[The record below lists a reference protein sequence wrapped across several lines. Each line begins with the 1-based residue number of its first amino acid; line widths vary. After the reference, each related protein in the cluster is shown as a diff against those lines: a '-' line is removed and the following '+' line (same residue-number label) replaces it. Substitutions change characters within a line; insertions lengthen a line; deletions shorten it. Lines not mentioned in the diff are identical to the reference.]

1 MNSREPRPGDTSDLV
16 VDGNP
21 ATDPAAAHEAEV
33 AAGATAGAE
42 VGPASTAGAT
52 AGADGG
58 PASTAGA
65 TAPGERTP
73 TAAAPLGAGH
83 PEAPRRQDFG
93 LRGPVML
100 RGHQLKARQASTT
113 DQRLLGE
120 QASTDWLHTD
130 PWRVMR
136 IQSEFVDGFG
146 ALAKI
151 PKAITVFG
159 SARVKPGHPYYEI
172 GRELGARIHGAG
184 YATITGGGPGLMEA
198 PNRGAHEAGGLSIGL
213 GIELPMEQ
221 GLNEWVDLGLNF
233 RYFFVRKTMFL
244 KYSQA
249 FICLPGGF
257 GTLDELFEALVMV
270 QTEKIQRFPIILI
283 GTEFWGGLVE
293 WIRTRLVDEG
303 MISPNDPDLFLVTD
317 SPEEAVQHCV
327 EAHAGFVE
335 NLAARSEQLRAEAE
349 LLEQQIHRLRPSE

>member
-1 MNSREPRPGDTSDLV
+1 MNDKPKFDQDSNAQRSHSRSE
-16 VDGNP
+16 
-21 ATDPAAAHEAEV
+21 
-33 AAGATAGAE
+33 
-42 VGPASTAGAT
+42 
-52 AGADGG
+52 
-58 PASTAGA
+58 
-65 TAPGERTP
+65 
-73 TAAAPLGAGH
+73 
-83 PEAPRRQDFG
+83 FG
-93 LRGPVML
+93 LRGPVVL
-100 RGHQLKARQASTT
+100 RGSQLGSKQESTT

-120 QASTDWLHTD
+120 QTSVDWLHTD

-159 SARVKPGHPYYEI
+159 SARVKPDHPYYET
-172 GRELGARIHGAG
+172 GLELGKLIAEAG

-198 PNRGAHEAGGLSIGL
+198 PNRGANEAGGLSIGL

-221 GLNEWVDLGLNF
+221 GLNHWVDLGLNF

-249 FICLPGGF
+249 YICLPGGF

-283 GTEFWGGLVE
+283 GTEFWSGLVD
-293 WIRTRLVDEG
+293 WIRARLVDEK
-303 MISPNDPDLFLVTD
+303 MINADDPDLFFVTD
-317 SPEEAVQHCV
+317 DPKEAVDFCV
-327 EAHAGFVE
+327 QAHAQRMDDLLE
-335 NLAARSEQLRAEAE
+335 RREELRQESAE
-349 LLEQQIHRLRPSE
+349 LDREIDRFNRQVD

>member
-1 MNSREPRPGDTSDLV
+1 M
-16 VDGNP
+16 
-21 ATDPAAAHEAEV
+21 
-33 AAGATAGAE
+33 
-42 VGPASTAGAT
+42 
-52 AGADGG
+52 
-58 PASTAGA
+58 
-65 TAPGERTP
+65 
-73 TAAAPLGAGH
+73 
-83 PEAPRRQDFG
+83 
-93 LRGPVML
+93 RGPVVL
-100 RGHQLKARQASTT
+100 RGSQLRSKQASTT

-120 QASTDWLHTD
+120 QTSTDWLHTD

-159 SARVKPGHPYYEI
+159 SARVKPDHPYYAK
-172 GRELGARIHGAG
+172 GRELGRCIHEAG
-184 YATITGGGPGLMEA
+184 YAVITGGGPGLMEA

-221 GLNEWVDLGLNF
+221 GLNEWVDLGLHF

-257 GTLDELFEALVMV
+257 GTLDELFEALVMT
-270 QTEKIQRFPIILI
+270 QTEKIQRFPIILM

-293 WIRTRLVDEG
+293 WIRTRLVEEE
-303 MISPNDPDLFLVTD
+303 MISASDPDLFLVTD
-317 SPEEAVQHCV
+317 SPQEAVDFCV
-327 EAHAGFVE
+327 RAHRGFVE
-335 NLAARSEQLRAEAE
+335 DLEARRETLIEE
-349 LLEQQIHRLRPSE
+349 TEILNQQIDQFRNSNSS

>member
-1 MNSREPRPGDTSDLV
+1 MDN
-16 VDGNP
+16 
-21 ATDPAAAHEAEV
+21 H
-33 AAGATAGAE
+33 
-42 VGPASTAGAT
+42 
-52 AGADGG
+52 
-58 PASTAGA
+58 
-65 TAPGERTP
+65 TAPD
-73 TAAAPLGAGH
+73 A
-83 PEAPRRQDFG
+83 RRDFG

-100 RGHQLKARQASTT
+100 RGQALKDKQKSTT

-120 QASTDWLHTD
+120 QSSTDWLHTD

-159 SARVKPGHPYYEI
+159 SARVKEDHPYYQT
-172 GRELGARIHGAG
+172 GRELGRIITEAG

-198 PNRGAHEAGGLSIGL
+198 PNRGAHEADGMSIGL

-221 GLNEWVDLGLNF
+221 GLNHWVDLGLNF

-283 GTEFWGGLVE
+283 GTEFWGGLVD

-303 MISPNDPDLFLVTD
+303 MISPADPDLFFVTD
-317 SPEEAVQHCV
+317 SPKEAVEYC
-327 EAHAGFVE
+327 ERAHAERVDHLMDRRDE
-335 NLAARSEQLRAEAE
+335 LRAEQAKLDE
-349 LLEQQIHRLRPSE
+349 EIGRLQGE